1 MEDTQKELKKVVEKQ
16 RVTKFAIPKE
26 PIAYMAGCIGTKS
39 KKLVAWTEYRKVF
52 AFNLVDALISIPLSL
67 RPLSFWHLTLNY

>member
-39 KKLVAWTEYRKVF
+39 KKLVAWTE
-52 AFNLVDALISIPLSL
+52 
-67 RPLSFWHLTLNY
+67 